1 MGVMAAL
8 AVLLLFSGAVSGQNL
23 LTLVSNDKRNNLVPC
38 RQPDVQSCTQA
49 LVNMTLLKTSDTIV
63 IPGPDNTEITLSL
76 SSRSDNSAVFKNGIG
91 ASAYFAW
98 NGPTLS
104 GQVQVENNS
113 WSLEGCGE
121 DCFAWVKQDRTSW
134 KEETHEEVPADKVSV
149 EKDEA
154 KNLKSLGESDTTTVV
169 TYSVMFWYTQE
180 FKNLFTT
187 VADMDTFLDLI
198 ITETNEAYESG
209 DIPVRIQKHCAEKHP
224 TINEDDIDSSTLLSA
239 FASSMS
245 TSDLRNSA
253 DTAALLTAD
262 LSGCGIAY
270 THVTGSCYT
279 LSVTKKSCATGY
291 YSFGHE
297 IGHNFGA
304 KHNVEKYSASSLA
317 SHPYSYGH
325 GYLVEP
331 KGPSYYTGYRTILAY
346 TADGYFNRINRYSNP
361 NKICDLCSAADW
373 ASSVLGDAEADNA
386 KVITDNR
393 FAMAACGAEDNVCS
407 APTVTTTEAT
417 TEPSCVVKYLKNKTI
432 AGGKKIKTKKT
443 KTKTAA
449 DCWVKC
455 TENSKCKYV
464 TWVQKSKNKKQ
475 KKLCT
480 LFSTKKKFRKK
491 KGMVVAYCQ

>member
-1 MGVMAAL
+1 MKR
-8 AVLLLFSGAVSGQNL
+8 SQ
-23 LTLVSNDKRNNLVPC
+23 LTKF
-38 RQPDVQSCTQA
+38 
-49 LVNMTLLKTSDTIV
+49 LLK
-63 IPGPDNTEITLSL
+63 
-76 SSRSDNSAVFKNGIG
+76 RMR
-91 ASAYFAW
+91 
-98 NGPTLS
+98 
-104 GQVQVENNS
+104 Q
-113 WSLEGCGE
+113 
-121 DCFAWVKQDRTSW
+121 
-134 KEETHEEVPADKVSV
+134 
-149 EKDEA
+149 

-304 KHNVEKYSASSLA
+304 KHNVEKYSTSDLS
-317 SHPYSYGH
+317 SHPYLHGH
-325 GYLVEP
+325 GYLIKP
-331 KGPSYYTGYRTILAY
+331 TGPSKYSGYRTILAY
-346 TADGYFNRINRYSNP
+346 FADGHYNRINHYSDP
-361 NKICDLCSAADW
+361 GQVCPDCLESD
-373 ASSVLGDAEADNA
+373 SVLGDEYSNNA

-393 FAMAACGAEDNVCS
+393 FAMAACGAEENMCS
-407 APTVTTTEAT
+407 ATVQTTEAAT
-417 TEPSCVVKYLKNKTI
+417 TEAVCTVKFLKNKTNL
-432 AGGKKIKTKKT
+432 GKKIKTNKKIKT
-443 KTKTAA
+443 KNVQ
-449 DCWVKC
+449 DCWEKC
-455 TENSKCKYV
+455 TKNDKCKYV
-464 TWVQKSKNKKQ
+464 TWVQKAKNKKH

-480 LFSTKKKFRKK
+480 LFSTSKKIKKK
-491 KGMVVAYCQ
+491 KGVWVGLCK

>member
-1 MGVMAAL
+1 
-8 AVLLLFSGAVSGQNL
+8 
-23 LTLVSNDKRNNLVPC
+23 
-38 RQPDVQSCTQA
+38 
-49 LVNMTLLKTSDTIV
+49 
-63 IPGPDNTEITLSL
+63 
-76 SSRSDNSAVFKNGIG
+76 
-91 ASAYFAW
+91 
-98 NGPTLS
+98 
-104 GQVQVENNS
+104 
-113 WSLEGCGE
+113 
-121 DCFAWVKQDRTSW
+121 
-134 KEETHEEVPADKVSV
+134 
-149 EKDEA
+149 
-154 KNLKSLGESDTTTVV
+154 
-169 TYSVMFWYTQE
+169 
-180 FKNLFTT
+180 
-187 VADMDTFLDLI
+187 
-198 ITETNEAYESG
+198 
-209 DIPVRIQKHCAEKHP
+209 
-224 TINEDDIDSSTLLSA
+224 
-239 FASSMS
+239 MS

-270 THVTGSCYT
+270 THTTGSCYT

-304 KHNVEKYSASSLA
+304 KHNVEKYSSSSLA

-346 TADGYFNRINRYSNP
+346 TADGYYNRINRYSNP

-373 ASSVLGDAEADNA
+373 ATSVLGDAEADNA

-455 TENSKCKYV
+455 TENSKCKFV

-480 LFSTKKKFRKK
+480 LFQTKKKFKKK
-491 KGMVVAYCQ
+491 KGVVVAYCQ